1 MVGGRSP
8 FNVGPVDIYEQFR
21 LVVEKRWGGSNFDD
35 EVLLLRFSKIGML
48 VVRSSKILDNL
59 REKAEL
65 LSLLFNDL
73 VSYFVAPMQS
83 SSDIIGTI
91 AALIQS
97 IERAR
102 KGGDKAC
109 VGVKHNCCETKSRIR
124 VKMDKNNLAGP
135 KLQQMLRESNL
146 FLTSSSKR

>member
-1 MVGGRSP
+1 M
-8 FNVGPVDIYEQFR
+8 
-21 LVVEKRWGGSNFDD
+21 
-35 EVLLLRFSKIGML
+35 
-48 VVRSSKILDNL
+48 
-59 REKAEL
+59 
-65 LSLLFNDL
+65 LFNDL

-109 VGVKHNCCETKSRIR
+109 VGVKHNCCETKSRIHVR

-135 KLQQMLRESNL
+135 KLEQMLRESNL